1 MRTILDGNAKNKH
14 DLAMV
19 DTLPKDRYF
28 RDNRFPLAVIR
39 SVTQFPMS
47 RHAHQFSELVIV
59 SKGSGVHVT
68 GRESWPVSAG
78 DVFVI
83 GGARAHEYR
92 DTDGLVLTNILYDP
106 KLLAMP
112 ERDLRTLPGYHA
124 LFTLEPAWR
133 ARGAFKSRL
142 KLSMKALAYAEG
154 RVDKLERELSTRA
167 PGFRFMALAAFMEL
181 VGALSRCYEKVAAAS
196 GGDLLRIGKAIGYLE
211 NHYADSVR
219 LDDVAREVH
228 LSKRHLLRMFKEAT
242 GLTPGAY
249 LLQVRVAR
257 GAERLR
263 LGEDNVTEAAWQAG
277 FNDSNYFTRQF
288 RRLMGMSPSE
298 YRRRMAESFSP

>member
-1 MRTILDGNAKNKH
+1 
-14 DLAMV
+14 MV
-19 DTLPKDRYF
+19 DTLPKSRYF
-28 RDNRFPLAVIR
+28 ADNLIPLAVIH

-59 SKGSGVHVT
+59 SKGSGIHGT

-83 GGARAHEYR
+83 AGARAHEYR
-92 DTDGLVLTNILYDP
+92 DTDGLVLTNILFDP
-106 KLLAMP
+106 EFLAIP
-112 ERDLRTLPGYHA
+112 ESDLRALPGYHA
-124 LFTLEPAWR
+124 LFTLEPAMR
-133 ARGAFKSRL
+133 ARGAFRSRL
-142 KLSMKALAYAEG
+142 KLSLKALSH
-154 RVDKLERELSTRA
+154 VDGLVEKLEGELSARK
-167 PGFRFMALAAFMEL
+167 PGYRFMALAAFMEL
-181 VGALSRCYEKVAAAS
+181 VGALSRYYEHVTAAS

-298 YRRRMAESFSP
+298 YRKRMAESFSP